1 MEIQKISSVDELSNE
16 EVAMVMKYLW
26 AIASIEWRQA
36 FQDLVINPRAYVRV
50 LARVSNVVRQKIEE
64 YEGGGAPCIAS
75 IKERTPSNCTC
86 LGFAIYT
93 TM

>member
-1 MEIQKISSVDELSNE
+1 
-16 EVAMVMKYLW
+16 MVMKYLW
-26 AIASIEWRQA
+26 AIANIEWRQA

-64 YEGGGAPCIAS
+64 YEGGGAPYTTS
-75 IKERTPSNCTC
+75 IRECTPSNCTC
-86 LGFAIYT
+86 LGVAIYT